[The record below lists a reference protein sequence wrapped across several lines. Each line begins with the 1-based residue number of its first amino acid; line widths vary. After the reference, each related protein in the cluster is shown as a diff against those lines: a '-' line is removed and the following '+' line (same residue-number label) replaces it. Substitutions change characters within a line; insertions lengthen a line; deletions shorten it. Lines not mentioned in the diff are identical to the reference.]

1 MPPLTAETI
10 KKNFADSA
18 LIYERGLS
26 IYQNGAFVLKE
37 SDPDAGVFRY
47 EVDGSYGDYTTQVKI
62 SGSRVDLSCSCPY
75 PGNGCKHAV
84 AALLDTRDILQ
95 RWKSAAADE
104 ATGAIEEPC
113 LTEDEIRRQALED
126 RRKRARSERFTVI
139 EGEMYKGRHL
149 LQTDTGKQYAV
160 TLHDPAAGRGHCSC
174 PDYAG
179 NRLGTCKHLIYLTSF
194 MRQKRDFKPRLAK
207 ETFPFFDIFWDSA
220 QDRPRLF
227 HERRPMDGN
236 GLGKILAS
244 HFDKQGFFRKESIE
258 ALVPLIDEL
267 KAFKAVRVGS
277 AVLSRLESLLQEKQ
291 LADLARSVPHPAVK
305 LKAQLYPYQEEGVR
319 FGLFKRAALIGD
331 EMGLGKTL
339 QAIALAISKKE
350 VFGFEKVLVITPAS
364 LKEQW
369 KREIE
374 RFSDEKADI
383 VEGSQMR
390 RQAIY
395 GGNGS
400 YFKITNYEAV
410 LRDVM
415 LLSRFKPDL
424 VILDEAQRIKNF
436 STKTADA
443 VKSIPRRHAV
453 VLTGTPLEN
462 RLEDVYS
469 IVQFLDPHLL
479 SPLWRFAA
487 EHFMLSRH
495 KKGHILGYRKL
506 DRLHTQLKP
515 LVLRR
520 RKEEVLRELP
530 KELVNNY
537 YLDLHHQQQKIHSGY
552 LQALMPLLNKKYLTP
567 IDLRRIQELLMRMR
581 MVCDSTYLIDRRTH
595 ISPKLKELEG
605 ILDEMVVQNGRKMVI
620 FSEWTTMTYLIGR
633 YLSEAGIGFVEL
645 SGKVPVKKRQALID
659 EFTINPKCQV
669 FLSTDA
675 GGTGLN
681 LQAADCVV
689 NFELPWNPAK
699 VRQRVGRVNR
709 IGQKSRCINVVNLI
723 TKNSIE
729 EKILAGLQLKT
740 DLFEG
745 VFDGGADTVEFT
757 REKRTELL
765 NQLRGMLGEEPLP
778 SPASAVPSEEI
789 PEDTPHYLNP
799 KALAASDD
807 RALDVTTEENAAATQ
822 PETPETDTERAP
834 QGSVAPERM
843 EEVLNSGMAFIGG
856 LLEMATGRK
865 LEPSTTDGRM
875 LHIDRQTGEVTL
887 KFKLPGFESNAPT

>member
-1 MPPLTAETI
+1 
-10 KKNFADSA
+10 
-18 LIYERGLS
+18 
-26 IYQNGAFVLKE
+26 
-37 SDPDAGVFRY
+37 
-47 EVDGSYGDYTTQVKI
+47 
-62 SGSRVDLSCSCPY
+62 
-75 PGNGCKHAV
+75 
-84 AALLDTRDILQ
+84 LD
-95 RWKSAAADE
+95 
-104 ATGAIEEPC
+104 
-113 LTEDEIRRQALED
+113 
-126 RRKRARSERFTVI
+126 
-139 EGEMYKGRHL
+139 
-149 LQTDTGKQYAV
+149 
-160 TLHDPAAGRGHCSC
+160 
-174 PDYAG
+174 
-179 NRLGTCKHLIYLTSF
+179 
-194 MRQKRDFKPRLAK
+194 
-207 ETFPFFDIFWDSA
+207 
-220 QDRPRLF
+220 
-227 HERRPMDGN
+227 
-236 GLGKILAS
+236 
-244 HFDKQGFFRKESIE
+244 
-258 ALVPLIDEL
+258 
-267 KAFKAVRVGS
+267 
-277 AVLSRLESLLQEKQ
+277 RLEPLLQEKQ
-291 LADLARSVPHPAVK
+291 LADLARSVPHPALK
-305 LKAQLYPYQEEGVR
+305 LKTRLYPYQEEGIR
-319 FGLFKRAALIGD
+319 FGLFKRAALLGD

-350 VFGFEKVLVITPAS
+350 VFGFEKVLVVTPAS

-374 RFSDEKADI
+374 RFSDERADI
-383 VEGSQMR
+383 VEGGQVR

-395 GGNGS
+395 SGNGS

-436 STKTADA
+436 STKTAEA

-506 DRLHTQLKP
+506 DRLHAQLKP

-552 LQALMPLLNKKYLTP
+552 LQALIPLLNKKYLTP

-581 MVCDSTYLIDRRTH
+581 MVCNSTFLIDRRTH

-605 ILDEMVVQNGRKMVI
+605 ILDELVVQNGRKMVI

-633 YLSEAGIGFVEL
+633 CLSEAGIGFVEL
-645 SGKVPVKKRQALID
+645 SGKVPVNKRQALID
-659 EFTINPKCQV
+659 EFSANPKCRV

-689 NFELPWNPAK
+689 NFELPWNPAR
-699 VRQRVGRVNR
+699 VRQRIGRVNR
-709 IGQKSRCINVVNLI
+709 IGQKSRCINIVNLI

-740 DLFEG
+740 DLFTG

-765 NQLRGMLGEEPLP
+765 NQLRGMLGEEPLAP
-778 SPASAVPSEEI
+778 PASTAPSEEI
-789 PEDTPHYLNP
+789 PEDTPHYMNPEALNS
-799 KALAASDD
+799 AAD
-807 RALDVTTEENAAATQ
+807 RTVDVTAEENGAMTQ
-822 PETPETDTERAP
+822 PEASETPSDA
-834 QGSVAPERM
+834 GSWGVVGPERM

-865 LEPSTTDGRM
+865 IVPSAEDGRM
-875 LHIDRQTGEVTL
+875 LHVDRQSGEVTL
-887 KFKLPGFESNAPT
+887 KFKLPGFEVKTAG